1 MVLKLT
7 FRVCCLLL
15 LSGSCAAAQPLTL
28 RDAVQ
33 TALDNY
39 GTIRA
44 KAAYAKAALANV
56 RQAQFE
62 YLPNLWLS
70 AQQDYGT
77 VNGQNGPLYGF
88 GGLGVASSGIP
99 LAEQNWNAAFGA
111 LYLTNLNWDFFAFG
125 RAKHRIGVARAIAER
140 ERQDLGQ
147 EQFQHAVR
155 VAGTY
160 LNLLASKRLLVTQEK
175 NLDRANVLRTSI
187 VARARGGIIAGVD
200 SSQANAEVSAARI
213 AISRARDAVQEQE
226 VQLAQLMGIPAGSF
240 NIDTSFVQ
248 RVPGHMGEET
258 DTVLNKH
265 PQLQYFRDRIVLAD
279 EQTRYYRSLQYPAF
293 SLFSVLQTRGSGF
306 STAYTTDQHAYT
318 QDYFDGINPTR
329 SNYLLGIG
337 VSWNLTNILRM
348 GRQTRAQG
356 YAAQAARD
364 EYDVVDQRLKA
375 QLTLADGKIDRALQN
390 YREAPLQVQAA
401 TDAYTQRSVLYK
413 NGLNTIVDLTQ
424 ALYALNRAETDRD
437 IAYTNVWQALLLKAA
452 AAGDIDLFLNE
463 L

>member
-1 MVLKLT
+1 MVLKLYT
-7 FRVCCLLL
+7 RVCALLL
-15 LSGSCAAAQPLTL
+15 LLGGSAAAQPLTL
-28 RDAVQ
+28 REAVA
-33 TALDNY
+33 TALNNY

-44 KAAYAKAALANV
+44 KAAYAKAAEAGV
-56 RQAQFE
+56 RQARAE
-62 YLPNLWLS
+62 YLPNLLLS

-125 RAKHRIGVARAIAER
+125 RAKHRIGVAKATAQR
-140 ERQDLGQ
+140 ERQDLEQ
-147 EQFQHAVR
+147 ERFQHAIR

-160 LNLLASKRLLVTQEK
+160 LNLLASKRLLITQEK
-175 NLDRANVLRTSI
+175 NLERAAVLRTTI
-187 VARARGGIIAGVD
+187 VARAKGGIIAGVD
-200 SSQANAEVSAARI
+200 SSQSNAELSAARI
-213 AISRARDAVQEQE
+213 AINRARDAVQEQE
-226 VQLAQLMGIPAGSF
+226 TQLAQLMGIPVAGFS
-240 NIDTSFVQ
+240 IDTSFIQ
-248 RVPGHMGEET
+248 RVPAHMGEGA
-258 DTVLNKH
+258 DAVLQQH
-265 PQLQYFRDRIVLAD
+265 PQLQYFRDRIALAD
-279 EQTRYYRSLQYPAF
+279 EQTHYYRSLKYPAF
-293 SLFSVLQTRGSGF
+293 SLFSILQTRASGF
-306 STAYTTDQHAYT
+306 TPAYNTDQHAYS

-337 VSWNLTNILRM
+337 VSWNLTGILRV
-348 GRQTRAQG
+348 GQQTRAQR
-356 YAAQAARD
+356 YTAQAVRD
-364 EYDVVDQRLKA
+364 EYDLIDQRLKA
-375 QLTLADGKIDRALQN
+375 QLVLADGKIDRSMQN

-401 TDAYTQRSVLYK
+401 TDAYTQRSVLYR

>member
-7 FRVCCLLL
+7 FRICGILLL
-15 LSGSCAAAQPLTL
+15 FGSGAAAQTLTL
-28 RDAVQ
+28 RDAVE
-33 TALDNY
+33 TALSNY

-44 KAAYAKAALANV
+44 KANYAKAAQANV
-56 RQAQFE
+56 RQAQAE

-125 RAKHRIGVARAIAER
+125 RAKHRIGVAKAVAVR
-140 ERQDLGQ
+140 EHQDLEQ

-160 LNLLASKRLLVTQEK
+160 LNLLASKRLLISQEK
-175 NLDRANVLRTSI
+175 NLDRASVLRTSI
-187 VARARGGIIAGVD
+187 VARAKGGIIAGVD

-213 AISRARDAVQEQE
+213 AINRARDAVQEQE
-226 VQLAQLMGIPAGSF
+226 AQLAQLMGVPTDSF
-240 NIDTSFVQ
+240 GIDTSFVQ
-248 RVPGHMGEET
+248 RVPSKMAESTEA
-258 DTVLNKH
+258 VLDKH
-265 PQLQYFRDRIVLAD
+265 PQLQYFRDRIALAD
-279 EQTRYYRSLQYPAF
+279 EQTRYYRSLKYPAF

-306 STAYTTDQHAYT
+306 QPAYNTDQHAYT
-318 QDYFDGINPTR
+318 QDYSDGIKPTR
-329 SNYLLGIG
+329 GNYLVGLG

-348 GRQTRAQG
+348 GQQTRAQRFT
-356 YAAQAARD
+356 AQATRD
-364 EYDVVDQRLKA
+364 EYDVIDQRLKS
-375 QLTLADGKIDRALQN
+375 QLVLADGKINRALLN
-390 YREAPLQVQAA
+390 YREAPYQVQAA
-401 TDAYTQRSVLYK
+401 SDAYTQRSVLYK

-424 ALYALNRAETDRD
+424 SLYALNRAETDRD